1 MSNNGVI
8 MYRIKEKS
16 LKTWLHKESR
26 KPLILRGARQVG
38 KSTLV
43 RQFAESQGLV
53 LHEVNLERHRT
64 LDETFLTLNMERI
77 LSELQYICKKG
88 SPLHKNS
95 LIFLDEIQAA
105 PHAIEALRYFY
116 EDYPEI
122 PVIAAG
128 SLLEFTPAKHNFSMP
143 VGRVEYMFLGP
154 MSFSEFITAKSENTL
169 IELIE
174 TYQLGTPFPAAAHS
188 QLLQALREFLLI
200 GGMPE
205 AVKEYIGS
213 NDLNAVM
220 DVHSSI
226 LATYQDDFSKY
237 CTDRQLFTV
246 QKVFDKIPLLVGN
259 KLKYTNL
266 DRDILSRDLKAAVG
280 LLTKAG
286 IITQVVHSSANG
298 IPLKAEEDSS
308 VYKPYFLDCGL
319 MNRSCRL
326 EWISPE
332 ELIDVKFINAG
343 NLAEQFVCQH
353 LVSIARENEQPR
365 LNYWLREKKSNN
377 SEIDFLLQI
386 NREIVPVEVKAGK
399 SGSLRSLHQFA
410 FHKKCRT
417 TLRFD
422 TNSPSVQEVSHKV
435 KISNEKSG
443 EVSYRLISLPLY
455 MAEQSKRLLS
465 S

>member
-1 MSNNGVI
+1 

-16 LKTWLHKESR
+16 LETWLHKESR

-43 RQFAESQGLV
+43 RQFAESRGLI
-53 LHEVNLERHRT
+53 LFEVNLERHRT
-64 LDETFLTLNMERI
+64 LDEVFSTLKMEHI
-77 LSELQYICKKG
+77 LSEIQYICKKG
-88 SPLHKNS
+88 SPTQKNT

-122 PVIAAG
+122 PVIGAG
-128 SLLEFTPAKHNFSMP
+128 SLLEFTLSKHNFSMP

-154 MSFSEFITAKSENTL
+154 MNFTEYITAKSENAL
-169 IELIE
+169 IELLE
-174 TYQLGTPFPAAAHS
+174 TYQLGDSFPESAHL
-188 QLLQALREFLLI
+188 QLLEVLREFLII

-205 AVKEYIGS
+205 AVKEYLGS
-213 NDLNAVM
+213 NDLNAAM

-237 CTDRQLFTV
+237 CSDRQLLTV

-266 DRDILSRDLKAAVG
+266 ARDILSRDLKAAVG

-286 IITQVVHSSANG
+286 IVNQVVHSSANG

-308 VYKPYFLDCGL
+308 VFKPYFLDCGL

-326 EWISPE
+326 EWISTE
-332 ELIDVKFINAG
+332 ELLDVRFVNEG
-343 NLAEQFVCQH
+343 NLAEQFICQH
-353 LVSIARENEQPR
+353 LLSIARENEQPR
-365 LNYWLREKKSNN
+365 LNYWLREKRSNN
-377 SEIDFLLQI
+377 SEIDFLIQL
-386 NREIVPVEVKAGK
+386 NREIIPVEVKAGK

-410 FHKKCRT
+410 FHKKSRT
-417 TLRFD
+417 ALRFD
-422 TNSPSVQEVSHKV
+422 TNVPSVQDVSHKV
-435 KISNEKSG
+435 KVSNESTG
-443 EVSYRLISLPLY
+443 DVSYKLISLPLY
-455 MAEQSKRLLS
+455 LAEQSMRLLS
-465 S
+465 SL